1 MMEEPPPARI
11 RDEPLILR
19 DYLAIDRT
27 ALANERTLLGYLR
40 TALALAAVGA
50 SALKFFDSVTFAVLG
65 WCFLAIGAAMF
76 LIGLRRYW
84 QFKGRID
91 AVQRI

>member
-1 MMEEPPPARI
+1 MEEPPPARL

-27 ALANERTLLGYLR
+27 ALANERTLLGYMR

-50 SALKFFDSVTFAVLG
+50 SALKFFDSVAFTIFG
-65 WCFLAIGAAMF
+65 WGFLAIGAAMF

-91 AVQRI
+91 AARRI

>member
-1 MMEEPPPARI
+1 MEEPPPARI

>member
-1 MMEEPPPARI
+1 MEEPPPARI

-19 DYLAIDRT
+19 DHLAIDRT
-27 ALANERTLLGYLR
+27 ALANERTLLGYMR